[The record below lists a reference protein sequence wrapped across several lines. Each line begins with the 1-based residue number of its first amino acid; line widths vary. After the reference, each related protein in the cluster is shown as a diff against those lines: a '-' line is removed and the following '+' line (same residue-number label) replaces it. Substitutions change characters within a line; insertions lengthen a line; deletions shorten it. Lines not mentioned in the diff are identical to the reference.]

1 MPINPQLKKWLILT
15 LKIVVSGIC
24 FWYIIKKIDWITAWQ
39 TIQRSNPFWLFYAAV
54 FIIGSKVI
62 AAFRLNIYFRSI
74 GAVLRS
80 KVNLKLYWLGMYY
93 NIFLPGGIGGD
104 AYKVVML
111 NRTYRYSTKMLT
123 ASVLL
128 DRASGVAGI
137 GVLTA
142 FYYFGVFKGGNYSYW
157 LLASVLP
164 GGFLY
169 YFIIRQFFPSFVKGF
184 WSTFW
189 LGLSV
194 QLTQVLSIYCLM
206 NSFGISEHHTEY
218 VLIFLISSLV
228 AVLPVTFG
236 PFGAREV
243 VFIWGSH
250 QLGLSQNDSIIISL
264 LFDLIS
270 VSISLPGIYWVYNN
284 PLPKAMIAPHED
296 DKFIKISND
305 KVNTSANDK

>member
-1 MPINPQLKKWLILT
+1 MAINPQLKKWLILL
-15 LKIVVSGIC
+15 LKITVSSIC
-24 FWYIIKKIDWITAWQ
+24 FWYIIKKIDWATAWQ
-39 TIQRSNPFWLFYAAV
+39 TIQTSNLAWLFCAAV
-54 FIIGSKVI
+54 FIVGSKGI
-62 AAFRLNIYFRSI
+62 DSFRINIYFRNI
-74 GAVLRS
+74 GGTLSS
-80 KVNLKLYWLGMYY
+80 KSNLKLYWLGMFY

-111 NRTYRYSTKMLT
+111 NRTYRYSTNMLT

-142 FYYFGVFKGGNYSYW
+142 LYYFGVFKGSNYSYW

-164 GGFLY
+164 GGILY
-169 YFIIRQFFPSFVKGF
+169 YFIIRQFFPSFIKGF

-194 QLTQVLSIYCLM
+194 QITQVLSISCLM
-206 NSFGISEHHTEY
+206 NSLSINGHHTEY
-218 VLIFLISSLV
+218 ILIFLISSLV
-228 AVLPVTFG
+228 AVLPITLG

-250 QLGLSQNDSIIISL
+250 QFGLNQNDSVLISL

-270 VSISLPGIYWVYNN
+270 VAISLPGFYWVYKN
-284 PLPKAMIAPHED
+284 PLPPADLSSE
-296 DKFIKISND
+296 
-305 KVNTSANDK
+305 T